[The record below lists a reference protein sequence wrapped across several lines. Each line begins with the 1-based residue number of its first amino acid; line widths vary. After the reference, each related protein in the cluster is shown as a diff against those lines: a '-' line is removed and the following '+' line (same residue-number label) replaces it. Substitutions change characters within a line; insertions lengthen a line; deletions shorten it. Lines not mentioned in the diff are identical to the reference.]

1 MPDYRRFRVPGG
13 TYFFTINLLERR
25 SDLLARHINAV
36 REAVRRTR
44 RERPFVIDAWVVLPE
59 HMHCFITL
67 PEGDDDFSNRIKAI
81 KIRFVHAIPTT
92 ERRSRTRV
100 ARGERAIWQRR
111 FWEHAIRSDTDYA
124 RHMDY
129 VHFNPSS
136 MATSPSPA
144 TGRIPPFTVWSEPAS
159 TPPTGA
165 SETSKTS
172 RAVRRFQSWLETP
185 LRTAINP
192 RKAQRDSGSATRRES
207 RIWPAFMALIR
218 RFPDPRWRR
227 NGGTL
232 SWASALRH
240 YDVSSMEESVVV
252 ASL

>member
-25 SDLLARHINAV
+25 SDLLVRHIDAL

-59 HMHCFITL
+59 HMHCIITL

-81 KIRFVHAIPTT
+81 KIRFVRAIPTT

-129 VHFNPSS
+129 VHFNPVKHGYVTFARDWPYSTFHRLVR
-136 MATSPSPA
+136 AGLYPA
-144 TGRIPPFTVWSEPAS
+144 DWGVGGLEDFPAGEAL
-159 TPPTGA
+159 P
-165 SETSKTS
+165 
-172 RAVRRFQSWLETP
+172 
-185 LRTAINP
+185 
-192 RKAQRDSGSATRRES
+192 
-207 RIWPAFMALIR
+207 FMA
-218 RFPDPRWRR
+218 
-227 NGGTL
+227 
-232 SWASALRH
+232 
-240 YDVSSMEESVVV
+240 
-252 ASL
+252 